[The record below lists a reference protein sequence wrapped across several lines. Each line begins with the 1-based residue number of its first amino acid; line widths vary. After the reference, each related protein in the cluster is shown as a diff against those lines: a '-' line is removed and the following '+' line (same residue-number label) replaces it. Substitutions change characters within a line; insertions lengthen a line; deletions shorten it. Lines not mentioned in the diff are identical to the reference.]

1 MHLYVYSFRKIGLAY
16 ILIKFCFH
24 IKQEETAPYDVG
36 KLAIT
41 SLSDLPTDDK
51 SVYLWQAG
59 LNPDS
64 TNSIKSVCYHHEAK
78 FGSGLEIRAKTNELL
93 SSDYEA

>member
-1 MHLYVYSFRKIGLAY
+1 M
-16 ILIKFCFH
+16 
-24 IKQEETAPYDVG
+24 G
-36 KLAIT
+36 KLLDEECNDLEQHLTRRVDIVIT

-51 SVYLWQAG
+51 SVSLWRVG
-59 LNPDS
+59 INPDS

-93 SSDYEA
+93 SGDYEA